1 MLFCLRL
8 TLKVV
13 NMINVFYDDRCP
25 LCRREI
31 EYYKKLSA
39 STEIKWSGIS
49 ENILTLEK
57 YGISY
62 IESLKVLHAINEDN
76 QMVYGVDTFILIWQ
90 QLPKWKWIAKFVELP
105 LIYQLSKGIY
115 RIFAKWRFKNLDHC
129 TIE

>member
-1 MLFCLRL
+1 
-8 TLKVV
+8 
-13 NMINVFYDDRCP
+13 MINVFYDDRCP

-49 ENILTLEK
+49 QNISTLEK
-57 YGISY
+57 YGIPY
-62 IESLKVLHAINEDN
+62 TESLKVLHAINEDN

-90 QLPKWKWIAKFVELP
+90 QLPKWKWLAKFVGLP
-105 LIYQLSKGIY
+105 LIYQLSKGVY
-115 RIFAKWRFKNLDHC
+115 SIFAMWRFKNLDHC